1 MANPNPSP
9 ETRFKKGEVANPEG
23 VKGHRLAERL
33 RRMEEELITT
43 KDGMTLTRADA
54 RCRVLYKLAIDDE
67 DIDAIKY
74 IDDRV
79 YGRVVDKHHIAG
91 MDIGPMTV
99 RFVNDWRAHH
109 RLPSLLGESNG
120 ESSD

>member
-1 MANPNPSP
+1 MANPIKPGTIRP
-9 ETRFKKGEVANPEG
+9 GEVRNPEG
-23 VKGHRLAERL
+23 VKGPRLAERL

-43 KDGMTLTRADA
+43 KDGMKLTRADA

-67 DIDAIKY
+67 DLEANKY
-74 IDDRV
+74 IDARA
-79 YGRVVDKHHIAG
+79 YGPIIDKHHIAG
-91 MDIGPMTV
+91 MDVGPVVV

-120 ESSD
+120 EPSD